1 MEKRRILIIAADVHL
16 GQQLDDQLRAYGFEL
31 IHSDAEG
38 YLEALAGQRPD
49 VVLVCTYQRRIEDGL
64 QPVEQ
69 IRRQDRLVPIIMAT
83 RYSSES
89 RAIAAFRAGVNDYH
103 KIPIPIRTLL
113 TSIHQHAGT
122 HHLSSDDPT
131 EADHRSCK
139 EPCPV
144 MIGQSRSIR
153 EIKTYIDKVAAT
165 DSTVFIS
172 GETGTGKE
180 LVAELVHRTSARQDN
195 PFVRINCAAIPEG
208 LAESE
213 IFGHERGAFT
223 GAVAARPG
231 KFELANG
238 GTVLL
243 DEIGDMCPMAQA
255 KILRTIELKE
265 VSRLGGKHTIPV
277 DVRVIA
283 ATNQDPEELVSVGK
297 FRKDLY
303 YRLNV
308 ARVQL
313 PPLRERRED
322 IPYLLQHFITHY
334 NQRFARQVE
343 GFSDEALNY
352 LLNYSWPGNV
362 RELKNLVE
370 AAFINLPSHR
380 IGIMDLPKTYQEK
393 IKAAEGLSQ
402 NERDRLLSTLFA
414 TNWNK
419 SKTAR
424 KLHWSRMTVYRKME
438 KYRLDQKQ
446 PENAESLS
454 I

>member
-38 YLEALAGQRPD
+38 YLETLAGQRPD
-49 VVLVCTYQRRIEDGL
+49 VVLVCTDQRRIEDGL

-113 TSIHQHAGT
+113 TSIYKHAGN
-122 HHLSSDDPT
+122 HNLSSGDRT

-165 DSTVFIS
+165 DSTFFIS

-265 VSRLGGKHTIPV
+265 VSRLGGKDTIPV

-283 ATNQDPEELVSVGK
+283 ATNQDPEELVSAGK

-313 PPLRERRED
+313 PPLRERKED

-362 RELKNLVE
+362 RELKNLIE

-446 PENAESLS
+446 PENAELLS
-454 I
+454 M